1 MKHNKIYLLLIM
13 VMLLI
18 MGNILVFQETNIAQ
32 AYNTT
37 DLPLSIKYG
46 EYANNISPFGI
57 SFYDYLNDY
66 TELKVDHKYTLLGSN
81 IESKH
86 YKGTLFSNNVQYAT
100 QNSVVYGY
108 IDGDDNIVKLI
119 PRELFTYENKT
130 LYIGKKY
137 GFLIVTESYGSALQS
152 NVTFIEVV
160 GDVNDYLAD
169 IKLCVKESIH
179 FLQQILSSPIYS
191 HESMEILKAI
201 EH

>member
-18 MGNILVFQETNIAQ
+18 IGNILVFQETNIAQ

-57 SFYDYLNDY
+57 SFYEYLNDY

-86 YKGTLFSNNVQYAT
+86 YKGALFSNNVQYAT

-152 NVTFIEVV
+152 N
-160 GDVNDYLAD
+160 A
-169 IKLCVKESIH
+169 
-179 FLQQILSSPIYS
+179 
-191 HESMEILKAI
+191 
-201 EH
+201 

>member
-18 MGNILVFQETNIAQ
+18 IGNILVFQETNIAQ

-66 TELKVDHKYTLLGSN
+66 AEIKVDHKYTLLGVN

-86 YKGTLFSNNVQYAT
+86 YKGALFSNNVQYAT
-100 QNSVVYGY
+100 QNSVVHGY
-108 IDGDDNIVKLI
+108 VDGDDNIVKLI

-137 GFLIVTESYGSALQS
+137 GFLIVTEPYGSVLQS
-152 NVTFIEVV
+152 NVIFIEVV

-169 IKLCVKESIH
+169 IKLCVRESLT
-179 FLQQILSSPIYS
+179 FV
-191 HESMEILKAI
+191 
-201 EH
+201 